1 MFVKAGV
8 KTACLTILAQT
19 HDNVI
24 DNAYKRLYRY
34 IVKGVTE
41 I

>member
-24 DNAYKRLYRY
+24 IKIDSAC
-34 IVKGVTE
+34 TDTTS
-41 I
+41 